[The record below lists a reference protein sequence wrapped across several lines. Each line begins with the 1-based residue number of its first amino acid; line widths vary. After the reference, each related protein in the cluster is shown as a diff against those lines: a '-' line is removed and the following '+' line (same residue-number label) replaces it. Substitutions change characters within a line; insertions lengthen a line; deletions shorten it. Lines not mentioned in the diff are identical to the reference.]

1 MMLMCERLCA
11 GVRHITRCESVEV
24 GLHRPAFL
32 SFQVCYLQSHTDVG
46 VRAEG
51 WEGGPFKR
59 YLKRPGESTTE
70 YGGRGV

>member
-11 GVRHITRCESVEV
+11 GVRCESVEV
-24 GLHRPAFL
+24 GLRLTAFL

-59 YLKRPGESTTE
+59 HLKRPGESTTN
-70 YGGRGV
+70 YDDGGA